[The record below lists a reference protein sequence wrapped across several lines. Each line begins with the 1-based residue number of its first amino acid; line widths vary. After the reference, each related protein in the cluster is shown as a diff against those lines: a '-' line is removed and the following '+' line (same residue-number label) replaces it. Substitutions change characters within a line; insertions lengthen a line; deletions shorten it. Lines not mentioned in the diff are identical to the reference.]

1 MPAQSDASGAAGFV
15 CTKVPT
21 ALANAA
27 DLRQNPADSRQT
39 GKSLRQNAADW
50 RRSSQNCRQSSEN
63 CRDFSQYCRDS
74 LENSRDFPQ
83 NSRGFSQNSRGFWK
97 NSRGFWQNCRHIF
110 HPFRSKSRGKRGFTA
125 KMAIFHQTPQPTRI
139 KTKVVP
145 LTWSLPGKIRGS
157 PMTRNGTGVIG
168 SESKTKFSR
177 VAASAGRG
185 GMIPP
190 SGSGRSAPLPAMTVA
205 LRKSAEAAGA
215 KSALRLLT
223 VVLPLRW

>member
-27 DLRQNPADSRQT
+27 DLRQNPADGRQT

-63 CRDFSQYCRDS
+63 CRDFPQYCRDS
-74 LENSRDFPQ
+74 WKNCRDFLQNSRDSWENSRDFP
-83 NSRGFSQNSRGFWK
+83 QNSRGFWK

-110 HPFRSKSRGKRGFTA
+110 HPFRGKSRGKRGFMA
-125 KMAIFHQTPQPTRI
+125 KMAIFHQTPQPTRM

-190 SGSGRSAPLPAMTVA
+190 SGSGRSAPL
-205 LRKSAEAAGA
+205 RSRRREEAG
-215 KSALRLLT
+215 
-223 VVLPLRW
+223 